1 MSKFKVV
8 IFDMDGVLV
17 DTEHYYYTRRETFLT
32 SKGISIKHLS
42 PLEFIGGNMKQ
53 VWHMILAD
61 DYDKWDV
68 EALQKEYTQYKLDHS
83 IPYDTLLFSDAPTIL
98 EELTKKGYRLGLAS
112 STAKLEILRA
122 LKLTNLEKYFEVVL
136 SGEDFKESKPNP
148 EIYQVAMK
156 ELDATPNETLII
168 EDSTKGIAAGVASGA
183 TVWGI
188 RDHHFGLD
196 QSGAAELFDTLT
208 QINSRLSD

>member
-1 MSKFKVV
+1 MNKFKVI

-42 PLEFIGGNMKQ
+42 PLVFIGGNMKQ
-53 VWHMILAD
+53 VWQMILAD

-68 EALQKEYTQYKLDHS
+68 PALQAEYMQYKRDHT

-112 STAKLEILRA
+112 STAKIEILKA
-122 LKLTNLEKYFEVVL
+122 LDMTNLAKYFDVVL
-136 SGEDFKESKPNP
+136 SGDDFKESKPNP

-156 ELDATPNETLII
+156 ELDAAPTETLII
-168 EDSTKGIAAGVASGA
+168 EDSTKGITAGVAAGA

-188 RDHHFGLD
+188 RDHQFGLD
-196 QSGAAELFDTLT
+196 QSGAVELFDTLT
-208 QINSRLSD
+208 QINARL

>member
-1 MSKFKVV
+1 MSKFKAV

-42 PLEFIGGNMKQ
+42 PLVFIGGNMKQ

-68 EALQKEYTQYKLDHS
+68 KALQEEYKQYKLDHS

-112 STAKLEILRA
+112 STAKLEILSA
-122 LKLTNLEKYFEVVL
+122 LKTTKLERYFDVVL
-136 SGEDFKESKPNP
+136 SGDDFNESKPNP

-156 ELDATPNETLII
+156 ELDVKPTETLIV
-168 EDSTKGIAAGVASGA
+168 EDSTKGIAAGVAAGA

-188 RDHHFGLD
+188 KDYRFGLD
-196 QSGAAELFDTLT
+196 QSGAVELFDTLT
-208 QINSRLSD
+208 EINSRL